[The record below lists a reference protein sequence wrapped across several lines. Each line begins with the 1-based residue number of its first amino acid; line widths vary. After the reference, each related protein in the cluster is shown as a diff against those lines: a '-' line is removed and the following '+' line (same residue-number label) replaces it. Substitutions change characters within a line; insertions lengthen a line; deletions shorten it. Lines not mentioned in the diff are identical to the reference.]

1 MRGESTGRGLDYVS
15 LKLKVATKYGD
26 PQILVDVMKSYP
38 RIEDVKTKYCTLE
51 GSELFGYINKNS
63 MCHPGY

>member
-1 MRGESTGRGLDYVS
+1 VS

-51 GSELFGYINKNS
+51 GSELFGSIKHKLNVPPGIDCNS
-63 MCHPGY
+63 H